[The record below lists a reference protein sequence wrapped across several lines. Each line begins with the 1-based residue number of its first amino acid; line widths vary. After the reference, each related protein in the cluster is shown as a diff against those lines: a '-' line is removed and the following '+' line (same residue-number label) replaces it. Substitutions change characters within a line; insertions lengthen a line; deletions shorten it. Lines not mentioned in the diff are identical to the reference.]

1 MRFLILI
8 LIIIRALT
16 TGTAPIWAGEI
27 EDKLL
32 ATFRP
37 LVGVKEKPLGSNRGP
52 EVDAYNRAAGTDLG
66 SPWCASV
73 THWGYAQHGLPARG
87 AYSPSWFAKAKVI
100 PRGHVQPGD
109 IGLIWFPSKGRY
121 AHTIAC
127 IESVRRSGGVVRE
140 VVSLEGNT
148 NAQGSREGD
157 QFARR
162 IRDAGTI
169 TFVRWR

>member
-1 MRFLILI
+1 M
-8 LIIIRALT
+8 RALLFIIWALWN
-16 TGTAPIWAGEI
+16 GGRIWAGPI
-27 EDKLL
+27 EDRLL

-37 LVGVKEKPLGSNRGP
+37 LVGVHEKPMGSNRGP
-52 EVDAYNRAAGTDLG
+52 EVDAYNRAAATALG

-73 THWGYAQHGLPARG
+73 AHWGYVKHGLPARG
-87 AYSPSWFAKAKVI
+87 AYSPSWHSKARVI
-100 PRGHVQPGD
+100 PRDRAQPGD
-109 IGLIWFPSKGRY
+109 IGLIWFPAKGRY

-127 IESVRRSGGVVRE
+127 IEAVRVRAGRVFE
-140 VVSLEGNT
+140 VVTLEGNT

-162 IRDAGTI
+162 VRDANTI